1 MPPLPKGGKVL
12 RSKTRGDIVFKSD
25 WYIAFYIPQSNCLKS
40 AICQPPAG
48 GPVVALT
55 VHRTVIHYRD
65 CASLTL

>member
-40 AICQPPAG
+40 AILQPPLGKGAFG
-48 GPVVALT
+48 ENLFVAT
-55 VHRTVIHYRD
+55 INNHCGYPF
-65 CASLTL
+65 